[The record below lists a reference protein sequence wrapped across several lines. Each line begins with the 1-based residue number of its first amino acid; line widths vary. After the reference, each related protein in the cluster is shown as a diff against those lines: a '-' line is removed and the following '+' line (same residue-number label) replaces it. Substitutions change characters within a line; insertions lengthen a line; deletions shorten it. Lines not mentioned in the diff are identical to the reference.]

1 MSTYQ
6 TSKIKVGVSSCLL
19 GERVRFDSGH
29 KKDKFIKDTLSD
41 YFTLEPFCPEV
52 NIGMTIPREPIRLIA
67 TENQTRCVG
76 TKDANLDVTDK
87 LEASAEKQ
95 KEWHAT
101 LSGYIL
107 KKDSP
112 SCGMERV
119 KVYSKGA
126 PSRTGVGI
134 YANRMMKNFP
144 HLPVEEEGRLNDPR
158 LRENFIQH
166 VYIYS
171 RWQALASS
179 GITIAK
185 LQIFHARHKYIFMSH
200 NQLQA
205 KKLGALLAQVNS
217 NNLEESAAA
226 YLDEMTTTLRI
237 VPTRKGHT
245 NTLQHLQG
253 YLKKV
258 LTTDDRQELASNI
271 QQYRNGYVPLI
282 VPMTLLRHH
291 FRCNPNNYIDQSHY
305 LQPHPKELM
314 LLNSL

>member
-1 MSTYQ
+1 MKALE

-29 KKDKFIKDTLSD
+29 KKDKFITNTLSD
-41 YFTLEPFCPEV
+41 YFELEPFCPEV
-52 NIGMTIPREPIRLIA
+52 NIGMSVPREPIRLVNV
-67 TENQTRCVG
+67 ENRTRCVG

-87 LEASAEKQ
+87 LEASATEQ

-126 PSRTGVGI
+126 PSRTGVGL

-144 HLPVEEEGRLNDPR
+144 YLPTEEEGRLNDPR

-171 RWQALASS
+171 RWKTLVSS
-179 GITIAK
+179 GITAAK
-185 LQIFHARHKYIFMSH
+185 LQRFHAQHKYIFMSH
-200 NQLQA
+200 NQLQT
-205 KKLGALLAQVNS
+205 KRLGGLLAQINDI
-217 NNLEESAAA
+217 NLQETAQT
-226 YLDEMTTTLRI
+226 YLKEMTSTLKI
-237 VPTRKGHT
+237 VPNRKSHT

-258 LTTDDRQELASNI
+258 LTAGDKKELTSNI
-271 QQYRNGYVPLI
+271 QQYRNG
-282 VPMTLLRHH
+282 
-291 FRCNPNNYIDQSHY
+291 
-305 LQPHPKELM
+305 
-314 LLNSL
+314 